1 MEKVKYDYFVVV
13 KKSTYLSFLYFCTW
27 KIMRQINTNMFHFL
41 KKYSPDYAQNT
52 IEGWSIILVVA
63 VGCEVSSLANSWLG
77 MCCMFLIGA
86 LCAHIIACI
95 IKYCMT
101 NRWFKGF
108 ITDWSVISFS
118 VYLLLKR
125 TGKILLTA
133 VAFVPVV
140 SRCAY
145 TQQSL
150 SDSCYDSW
158 HTQQPLC
165 LHQDKEWCQ

>member
-1 MEKVKYDYFVVV
+1 MTKVKYGYFVVV

-63 VGCEVSSLANSWLG
+63 VGCEVASFANSWLG
-77 MCCMFLIGA
+77 MLSMFLIGV

-101 NRWFKGF
+101 NKWFKGYVLNRLKLLDSQCPAVSIGFWSALFLFRF
-108 ITDWSVISFS
+108 IF
-118 VYLLLKR
+118 
-125 TGKILLTA
+125 
-133 VAFVPVV
+133 
-140 SRCAY
+140 C
-145 TQQSL
+145 
-150 SDSCYDSW
+150 
-158 HTQQPLC
+158 
-165 LHQDKEWCQ
+165 

>member
-77 MCCMFLIGA
+77 MCGMFLIGA

-95 IKYCMT
+95 IKYCIT
-101 NRWFKGF
+101 NKWFNGF
-108 ITDWSVISFS
+108 ITDWSCWTHNVQQFQSVLYLQILFFSSGRNLYTSTTLISFS
-118 VYLLLKR
+118 
-125 TGKILLTA
+125 G
-133 VAFVPVV
+133 
-140 SRCAY
+140 
-145 TQQSL
+145 
-150 SDSCYDSW
+150 
-158 HTQQPLC
+158 
-165 LHQDKEWCQ
+165 

>member
-13 KKSTYLSFLYFCTW
+13 KSSTYLSFLYFCIW

-77 MCCMFLIGA
+77 MCGMFLIGV

-101 NRWFKGF
+101 NKWFKNSKSGNDV
-108 ITDWSVISFS
+108 IPISCLLRLVISMFFPNF
-118 VYLLLKR
+118 VTYL
-125 TGKILLTA
+125 I
-133 VAFVPVV
+133 
-140 SRCAY
+140 
-145 TQQSL
+145 
-150 SDSCYDSW
+150 
-158 HTQQPLC
+158 
-165 LHQDKEWCQ
+165 